1 MPSFSDLFRAKP
13 RYVTVKPPRPE
24 QKKPKDI
31 PDGLWLK
38 CENCESLLYKKEI
51 ERNLRVCPNCGFHY
65 KVSARERIE
74 QLSDPGSFAEFGA
87 DLQSSDP
94 IGFPDYP
101 DKLKAAQA
109 KTGLSEGV
117 LTGDALLDGH
127 PIVLAAMDF
136 SFIGGSMGSVVGEK
150 VTLAIERA
158 AETRRPLV
166 IVATSGGARMQ
177 EGILSLMQMAK
188 TSAALGRLSR
198 QRVPYFAVLANPC
211 TAGVMASFASL
222 GDVIIAEP
230 GAVVA
235 FAGPRVI
242 AQTVREKMPPG
253 SHRSEFMLEH
263 GFVDLIADRR
273 ELKHMLSRLL
283 VLHGASREVSP

>member
-1 MPSFSDLFRAKP
+1 MPTFSDLFRAKP

-24 QKKPKDI
+24 EKKPRDI

-38 CENCESLLYKKEI
+38 CENCEALLYKKEL

-65 KVSARERIE
+65 KVSALERVA
-74 QLSDPGSFAEFGA
+74 QLTDQGSFTEFAA
-87 DLQSSDP
+87 DLTSADP
-94 IGFPDYP
+94 ITFPNYP
-101 DKLKAAQA
+101 EKLAAAQA
-109 KTGLSEGV
+109 KTGLKEGV
-117 LTGDALLDGH
+117 LTGEARLDSY
-127 PIVLAAMDF
+127 PVVLAAMDF
-136 SFIGGSMGSVVGEK
+136 GFIGGSMGSVVGEK

-158 AETRRPLV
+158 AGTHRPLV
-166 IVATSGGARMQ
+166 VVATSGGARMQ

-188 TSAALGRLSR
+188 TAAALGKLAG
-198 QRVPYFAVLANPC
+198 QRVPYFPVLANPC

-222 GDVIIAEP
+222 GDVILAEP

-253 SHRSEFMLEH
+253 SHRAEFMLEH
-263 GFVDLIADRR
+263 GFVDLIVDRR
-273 ELKHMLSRLL
+273 ELKRTLSQLL
-283 VLHGASREVSP
+283 ALHGAAREVSE

>member
-13 RYVTVKPPRPE
+13 RYVTVKPPRPAD
-24 QKKPKDI
+24 KPRDI

-51 ERNLRVCPNCGFHY
+51 ERNMRVCPNCGYHY

-74 QLSDPGSFAEFGA
+74 QLADPESFAEFAAELTSGN
-87 DLQSSDP
+87 P
-94 IGFPDYP
+94 IDFPNYP
-101 DKLKAAQA
+101 EKLAAAQE
-109 KTGLSEGV
+109 KTGLREGV
-117 LTGDALLDGH
+117 ITGEARLDGH
-127 PIVLAAMDF
+127 PVLLAAMDF
-136 SFIGGSMGSVVGEK
+136 GFIGGSMGSVVGEK

-158 AETRRPLV
+158 AELRRPLI

-188 TSAALGRLSR
+188 TAAALGRLAEA
-198 QRVPYFAVLANPC
+198 RVPYFAVLANPC

-253 SHRSEFMLEH
+253 AHRSEFMLEH
-263 GFVDLIADRR
+263 GFVDLIVDRR
-273 ELKHMLSRLL
+273 ELKRTLSQLL
-283 VLHGASREVSP
+283 TLHGVAREVSE

>member
-1 MPSFSDLFRAKP
+1 VPSFSDLFRTKP
-13 RYVTVKPPRPE
+13 RYVTVKPPRPAE
-24 QKKPKDI
+24 KPPREI

-38 CENCESLLYKKEI
+38 CENCEALLYKKEI
-51 ERNLRVCPNCGFHY
+51 ERNLRVCPKCGYHY

-74 QLSDPGSFAEFGA
+74 QLVDPDSFVEFAGA
-87 DLQSSDP
+87 LTSGDP
-94 IGFPDYP
+94 IDFPNYP
-101 DKLKAAQA
+101 AKLSAAQA
-109 KTGLSEGV
+109 KTGLPEGV
-117 LTGDALLDGH
+117 LTGEARLDGY
-127 PIVLAAMDF
+127 PLVLAAMDF
-136 SFIGGSMGSVVGEK
+136 GFIGGSMGSVVGEK

-158 AETRRPLV
+158 TESRRPLV

-188 TSAALGRLSR
+188 TAAALSRLAEA
-198 QRVPYFAVLANPC
+198 RVPYVAVLADPC

-222 GDVIIAEP
+222 GDVIMAEP

-253 SHRSEFMLEH
+253 SHRAEFVLEH
-263 GFVDLIADRR
+263 GFVDLIVDRR
-273 ELKHMLSRLL
+273 ELRRTLSQLL
-283 VLHGASREVSP
+283 ALHGAVRGVSE